1 MEVNVFMLRLLYS
14 IELYTVIGK
23 VILVLVIS
31 LIWLIRS
38 STVFD
43 ILVVCESWYRAFYQ
57 RVVLF
62 LMCSVVRIEQN
73 EVP

>member
-1 MEVNVFMLRLLYS
+1 MFRLLYS
-14 IELYTVIGK
+14 IELYRVIGK

-31 LIWLIRS
+31 LIWFIRS

-43 ILVVCESWYRAFYQ
+43 ILVVCGFWYRAFYQ

-62 LMCSVVRIEQN
+62 LMCSVVRNEQN